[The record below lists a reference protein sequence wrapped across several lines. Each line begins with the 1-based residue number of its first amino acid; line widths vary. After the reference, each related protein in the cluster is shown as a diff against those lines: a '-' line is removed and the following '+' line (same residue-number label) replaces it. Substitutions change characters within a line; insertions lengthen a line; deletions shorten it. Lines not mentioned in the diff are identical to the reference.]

1 VGDFSLAQGFQHV
14 AIVSPIFEGQQ
25 HSHHYVQIGISQS
38 APIQI
43 SSGAVTTDIQAY
55 LILPNI
61 PHRLKTQANRCVT
74 LLLDPYSRFGK
85 NIIHQFSQH
94 ESKAILATGV
104 YSLELKACLNYLEEL
119 LALFKTQDS
128 IPYEKSLMQ
137 LLQSLSYCN
146 FESGSKDPRIDKALI
161 LMENSDL
168 THIKLHEIATQL
180 ALSPSRFTH
189 LFSQHMGLPFRS
201 YIRYLRCSRVIEQLS
216 QGASLTTAAYASGY
230 SDAAHLSREFKSLF
244 GISPKLIKKNLTYRL
259 LA

>member
-1 VGDFSLAQGFQHV
+1 MGDFSLVQGFQHV

-43 SSGAVTTDIQAY
+43 TSGEVSTDSKAY

-61 PHRLKTQANRCVT
+61 PHRLKTQANQCVT
-74 LLLDPYSRFGK
+74 LLLDPYSRYGK
-85 NIIHQFSQH
+85 NIIHQFNKH
-94 ESKAILATGV
+94 ESKAVLATGV
-104 YSLELKACLNYLEEL
+104 YSLEPKVCLNYVEVL
-119 LALFKTQDS
+119 LDLFKIQDS

-137 LLQSLSYCN
+137 LLQSLSDCD
-146 FESGSKDPRIDKALI
+146 FESGTKDPRIDKALI
-161 LMENSDL
+161 LMKNSAL
-168 THIKLHEIATQL
+168 THIKLNDIATQL

-216 QGASLTTAAYASGY
+216 QGASLTAAAYASGY

-244 GISPKLIKKNLTYRL
+244 GISPKLIKKKLTYRL
-259 LA
+259 LV